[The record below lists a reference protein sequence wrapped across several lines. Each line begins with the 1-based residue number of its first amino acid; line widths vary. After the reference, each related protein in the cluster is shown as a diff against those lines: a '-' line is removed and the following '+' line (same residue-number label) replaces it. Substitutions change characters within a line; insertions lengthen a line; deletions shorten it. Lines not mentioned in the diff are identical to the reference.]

1 MEQMPRTQVE
11 GISLS
16 RMIIG
21 TNWLAGWSHTSPS
34 ADNMIK
40 KAHAHPESVV
50 PILET
55 FQEAGVDTI
64 MAPFSQV
71 PVICRAVEEASEK
84 TGKKFIM
91 IDTPHHKCGRQSPRR
106 EKRLWM
112 LSAREKSLA
121 QASA

>member
-1 MEQMPRTQVE
+1 MEQMPRTEVE

-40 KAHAHPESVV
+40 KTHAHPESVV

-71 PVICRAVEEASEK
+71 PVICRAVEEAS
-84 TGKKFIM
+84 
-91 IDTPHHKCGRQSPRR
+91 
-106 EKRLWM
+106 
-112 LSAREKSLA
+112 
-121 QASA
+121 

>member
-84 TGKKFIM
+84 TGKKL
-91 IDTPHHKCGRQSPRR
+91 DR
-106 EKRLWM
+106 
-112 LSAREKSLA
+112 KSVV
-121 QASA
+121 